1 MGQTHTSLAWKSAT
15 ITGSTAGDLT
25 VTGIKVTDRLLTA
38 VDVSAADADLVDEFT
53 ISAADTI
60 NNVGGTDTTGM
71 VLLVQWIP
79 SDVRGGDLN
88 EA

>member
-15 ITGSTAGDLT
+15 ITGGSAGDLT

-53 ISAADTI
+53 ITAADTI